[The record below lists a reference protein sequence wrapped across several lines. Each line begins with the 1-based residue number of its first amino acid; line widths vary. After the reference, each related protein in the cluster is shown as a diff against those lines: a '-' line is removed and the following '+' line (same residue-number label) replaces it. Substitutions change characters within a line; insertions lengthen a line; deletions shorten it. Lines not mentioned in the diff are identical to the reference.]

1 MKNIKTTILETLQK
15 DTLHM
20 IPKWKFVLYSSLGI
34 IGLIFTFLLTVFIV
48 SLILFVLSRYGLLH
62 MPFFEFMGALQ
73 ALTVIPIVLLLV
85 AVILLV
91 LLEVCSRY
99 YSFSFTLPLS
109 VTLLILMC
117 VVAGSSYLVS
127 QTQVHDYARDYAD
140 RNHLNM
146 MVQAYDRPVPF
157 KKINGLDVLRGE
169 VVATST
175 DSVTIEMLNG
185 TAIVAYGT
193 SSDTV
198 ANFVPPLLDTDIII
212 LGNFIQGRFIITNM
226 RSAGDMPF
234 GKYKRTH
241 HYIQGMGGKSMMNT
255 TPQHMQYPHMK

>member
-20 IPKWKFVLYSSLGI
+20 IPKWKFVLYSSLGVV
-34 IGLIFTFLLTVFIV
+34 GLLFIFLLIVFIV
-48 SLILFVLSRYGLLH
+48 SLIIFVLSRYGLLH
-62 MPFFEFMGALQ
+62 MPFFEFMGALL
-73 ALTVIPIVLLLV
+73 ALSIVPIVLLIV
-85 AVILLV
+85 AVVLLI
-91 LLEVCSRY
+91 LLEVLSRY

-109 VTLLILMC
+109 VTLLILMG
-117 VVAGSSYLVS
+117 VVSGSSYLVS

-140 RNHLNM
+140 RNHLKM
-146 MVQAYDRPVPF
+146 IVQAYDRPVPF

-185 TAIVAYGT
+185 TVIVAYAT

-198 ANFVPPLLDTDIII
+198 PNLVPPLLDTDIVI
-212 LGNFIQGRFIITNM
+212 LGNFIQGRFVITDIH
-226 RSAGDMPF
+226 SAGDMPF

-241 HYIQGMGGKSMMNT
+241 HYIQGMGGKSMVST
-255 TPQHMQYPHMK
+255 TSQHMQYLHMK